1 MKVVSTTQL
10 RRSTMAILEAA
21 QYEPVTITS
30 HGNPRF
36 VLMSHEHF
44 ESIQRGPNSANLDK
58 ETEHPR

>member
-21 QYEPVTITS
+21 QCEPVTITS
-30 HGNPRF
+30 YGNPRF

-44 ESIQRGPNSANLDK
+44 ESIQREP
-58 ETEHPR
+58 T